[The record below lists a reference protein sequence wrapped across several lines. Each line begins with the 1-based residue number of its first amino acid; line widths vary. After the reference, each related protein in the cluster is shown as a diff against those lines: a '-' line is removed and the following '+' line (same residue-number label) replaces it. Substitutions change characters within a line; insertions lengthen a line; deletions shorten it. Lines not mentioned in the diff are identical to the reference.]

1 MSKPVN
7 PMAIGGFM
15 LGGLALLIVALMV
28 FGGGQF
34 FKPKIQWVVYFDT
47 SLNGLNVG
55 APVKVQGVQ
64 VGIVKEIELQLDSN
78 QQRLMKPVVLEI
90 EPDRLATPDGQPFSL
105 SLIPGGQ
112 REEEFKRL
120 IDAGLRARLEVQSI
134 LTGLLYVDLDFHRSQ
149 AARLTGMNYKDMPE
163 VPSIPPTVDEVL
175 TTLEDVVRKIRGMP
189 LEAMVDDMAATLAE
203 FRRLVSSGE
212 TRRSQAAL
220 TQALEN
226 TQSLMA
232 KLERDLPVVLKNLD
246 QTLGS
251 VGQTSRDFSATAR
264 ETQSAVRELQ
274 GQTAPVLKAAETT
287 MRDFSVTA
295 QEATLTVREL
305 RGQTGPLLKSAE
317 TTLLKATEALESTR
331 DAAGNIA
338 ETTAADSSLQDAVAE
353 LRKSAQSLRQLTD
366 YLERHPDAV
375 LFGKSE

>member
-1 MSKPVN
+1 
-7 PMAIGGFM
+7 
-15 LGGLALLIVALMV
+15 
-28 FGGGQF
+28 
-34 FKPKIQWVVYFDT
+34 
-47 SLNGLNVG
+47 
-55 APVKVQGVQ
+55 
-64 VGIVKEIELQLDSN
+64 
-78 QQRLMKPVVLEI
+78 MKPVVLEI

-105 SLIPGGQ
+105 SLIPGGK

-226 TQSLMA
+226 TQRLMA

-317 TTLLKATEALESTR
+317 ATLLKATEALESTR